1 MARTTIKTSTIL
13 VSDKKG
19 LRVYP
24 SRAEMPARDRERLEK
39 SLTGGMAAT
48 VLIADPRGRDEILKT
63 LRGEASALNDG
74 IPGLVRRGT
83 REPETALVSGPVW
96 LQSRAVR
103 LLLAFGVPLLFG
115 AGFWALLAFH
125 K

>member
-1 MARTTIKTSTIL
+1 MGRTTIKTSTIL
-13 VSDKKG
+13 VSDNKG

-24 SRAEMPARDRERLEK
+24 SRAEMPPQVRERLEK

-74 IPGLVRRGT
+74 VPGLVRRGA
-83 REPETALVSGPVW
+83 REPETKLVAGPVW

-103 LLLAFGVPLLFG
+103 LLLAFGIPLLFG
-115 AGFWALLAFH
+115 AGFWALLLFH